1 MQAYDCY
8 KKVIDMLEAQ
18 SIKDLYSTRRLYFS
32 LNNIGRI
39 YMTLKEYKKAIEM
52 FGESIKCMESI
63 RDMWKEED
71 KENYNIV
78 CSNKSMVEQLSIQ

>member
-1 MQAYDCY
+1 
-8 KKVIDMLEAQ
+8 
-18 SIKDLYSTRRLYFS
+18 
-32 LNNIGRI
+32 
-39 YMTLKEYKKAIEM
+39 M